1 MNSDTLDRNSQL
13 LTILQE
19 GVGLVQMILFK
30 ELRALLGKKYPE
42 RDIISL
48 SMLAGAITS
57 EVFGS
62 RNPEEKFRIFWQ
74 ENSALIEQ
82 ELLGLA
88 QELPTLRSNIT
99 DALRIQTLCDSQTG
113 NDSAAN
119 LTRADELGI
128 LERDREIPLPS
139 TFMTMV
145 RMLGE
150 QHGLIIPPVLIT
162 PEDDKRV
169 LH

>member
-1 MNSDTLDRNSQL
+1 MTPNTPEKNSQL

-30 ELRALLGKKYPE
+30 ELRTLLGKKYSG
-42 RDIISL
+42 RDIIYL
-48 SMLAGAITS
+48 SMLAGAITN

-62 RNPEEKFRIFWQ
+62 MNPEEKFRVFRQ
-74 ENSALIEQ
+74 ENKALIEQ
-82 ELLGLA
+82 ELFGLA
-88 QELPTLRSNIT
+88 YELPALRPNIT
-99 DALRIQTLCDSQTG
+99 DALRIQTLCNSRMG
-113 NDSAAN
+113 NDSATH

-128 LERDREIPLPS
+128 LEREKEIPLPS

-145 RMLGE
+145 RELGE

-162 PEDDKRV
+162 PEDDKSV

>member
-1 MNSDTLDRNSQL
+1 MNPNTPEKNSQL

-30 ELRALLGKKYPE
+30 ELRALLGKKYSGS
-42 RDIISL
+42 DIIYL
-48 SMLAGAITS
+48 SMLAGAITN

-62 RNPEEKFRIFWQ
+62 LNPEEKFRIFRE
-74 ENSALIEQ
+74 ENNALIEQ
-82 ELLGLA
+82 ELFGLA
-88 QELPTLRSNIT
+88 YELPTLRPNIT
-99 DALRIQTLCDSQTG
+99 DALRIQTLCDSQMG

-119 LTRADELGI
+119 LTRANELGI
-128 LERDREIPLPS
+128 LESEREIPLPS

-145 RMLGE
+145 RELGE
-150 QHGLIIPPVLIT
+150 QHRLIIPPVLIT
-162 PEDDKRV
+162 PEDDNNI

>member
-1 MNSDTLDRNSQL
+1 MNPNTPEKNSQL

-30 ELRALLGKKYPE
+30 ELRALLGRKYSD
-42 RDIISL
+42 RDIIYL
-48 SMLAGAITS
+48 SMLAGAITN

-62 RNPEEKFRIFWQ
+62 LNPEEKFRIFKD
-74 ENSALIEQ
+74 ENNALIEQ
-82 ELLGLA
+82 ELFGLA
-88 QELPTLRSNIT
+88 HELPTLRPNIT
-99 DALRIQTLCDSQTG
+99 DALRIQTLCDSRMG

-119 LTRADELGI
+119 LTRANELGI
-128 LERDREIPLPS
+128 LEREREIPLPS

-145 RMLGE
+145 RELGE

-162 PEDDKRV
+162 PEDDKNI